1 MQKRKEKC
9 NSNLTVTKI
18 TKVHNWM
25 FRNFSDHCLH
35 LLLKKIVSWQTPY
48 REYQR
53 SGCLS

>member
-35 LLLKKIVSWQTPY
+35 LLLKKIQLVGRLLTGSI
-48 REYQR
+48 R
-53 SGCLS
+53 GVAV